1 LPRKKSHLETVGPS
15 DQHVLK
21 RALDVMLDYRKER
34 DIEMKPYFETT
45 WMLYLYLEKIINT
58 INRGYLISSNDKNMI
73 QE

>member
-1 LPRKKSHLETVGPS
+1 MGPS

>member
-1 LPRKKSHLETVGPS
+1 VGPS